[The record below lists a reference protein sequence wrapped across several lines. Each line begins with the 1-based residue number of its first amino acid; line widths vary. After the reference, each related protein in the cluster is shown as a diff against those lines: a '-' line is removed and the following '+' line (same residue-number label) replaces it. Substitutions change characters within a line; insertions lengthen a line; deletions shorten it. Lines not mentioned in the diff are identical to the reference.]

1 VHAHIWSAATATC
14 GVRSRCRACRH
25 TDQKHGRFLQRPL
38 PAHLRLGRVAQADG
52 VRRSEARFR
61 SLVQNAPDMISVLD
75 QNGAVIM
82 DTPAIGRTLGYPPG
96 ARRWNVQSRPGP
108 PDDLPA
114 VQQRLVRII
123 ANPRTPEKMELRARH
138 ADGRW
143 IWCEAHARNEL
154 ANPDVGGIVGAEAL
168 VRWPHPER
176 GLVPPDVFIPI
187 ATQAGL
193 IGRLTDW
200 VFDAAVR
207 QQQDWRVS
215 GIHLPIAVNFSS
227 RDLHDPDL
235 TDRIERVLSRHGAD
249 PREITI
255 ELTEDSIIR
264 ENATPLQHI
273 SRLRQL
279 GFQVS
284 IDDFGTGYSSLARL
298 ARFPVDELKIER
310 SFVQQVADARV
321 QAVVRSIVDLGR
333 NLGLRVI
340 AEGIEDAETWHV
352 LASLGCHQGQGY
364 FFGRPVAAEAFPPPS
379 DRAFHDP
386 VPNALPRAA

>member
-1 VHAHIWSAATATC
+1 
-14 GVRSRCRACRH
+14 
-25 TDQKHGRFLQRPL
+25 
-38 PAHLRLGRVAQADG
+38 
-52 VRRSEARFR
+52 
-61 SLVQNAPDMISVLD
+61 
-75 QNGAVIM
+75 
-82 DTPAIGRTLGYPPG
+82 
-96 ARRWNVQSRPGP
+96 
-108 PDDLPA
+108 
-114 VQQRLVRII
+114 
-123 ANPRTPEKMELRARH
+123 
-138 ADGRW
+138 
-143 IWCEAHARNEL
+143 
-154 ANPDVGGIVGAEAL
+154 